1 MDIVSNANKQEG
13 NRGKNENGIEKAK
26 ETLTLPI
33 TGMSCAACSN
43 RVEKALRSLP
53 GVAAANV
60 NLVMGQGTV
69 SYDPYRVKPRQ
80 IVARVVDLGFGV
92 TAEQQELLISGM
104 SCAACSARVEK
115 RLKALPGVEEAVV
128 NLATSMANVKFI
140 PGVVTTAEIE
150 KAVRDLGFEARLS
163 RDLSFDEAARVRR
176 QEKNWQLARFI
187 IAVVFTLPLAVMMLA
202 AHTGFHW
209 AINPW
214 IQLALAT
221 PVQFFA
227 GGSFYRGAY
236 RSLKTGS
243 ANMDVLVSLGTSV
256 AYFYSLISLFAG
268 WDRFYFESAA
278 VLMTIILLGKLL
290 ETVARGRTSEA
301 IEKLM
306 ELQAKTARVLRDGV
320 ETDIPVDEVVA
331 GDLVIVRPGER
342 VPVDGTIVEGS
353 SSIDE
358 SHLTGESMPVEKNP
372 GDEIVGAAMN
382 KHGSFTFRATK
393 VGRDT
398 VLAQI
403 IRLVEEAQ
411 GSKAPIQRLADRVS
425 NVFVP
430 VIIAIAL
437 LTFGGWFAR
446 GAGFESALMHMV
458 TVLVVACPC
467 ALGLATPTAIM
478 VGTGVGAARGIL
490 IKGGEYLERAEKIDA
505 VVLDKTGTITRGTP
519 AVTAVF
525 VPADPAGDEATGKRA
540 KENAL
545 LGSIASGE
553 NKSEHPLGQAV
564 VEEAQK
570 RGIGLRDVVNF
581 EALPGRGIKFE
592 LPGEAESGAATAT
605 WLVGNEKLAVE
616 AGIDLS
622 PFQSQKH
629 RWEEEG
635 KTVIT
640 AIADDRL
647 AGMVALA
654 DTVKENAAPA
664 IAGLKA
670 MGLDLYMLTGD
681 QEKTARAIAREVGIE
696 HVIAGVLPQHKA
708 AKVREL
714 MEAGHIVAMV
724 GDGINDAPALAT
736 ADIGMA
742 IGTGTDVAMES
753 ASITLMRGDLRK
765 IAAAIRLSRRTLRKI
780 RQNLFWALFYNLITV
795 PLAIGGIFTPVMGG
809 TAMALSSISVVTNS
823 LLLKRYNPERG
834 SSGIK

>member
-1 MDIVSNANKQEG
+1 MPATVNQKDRLNSK
-13 NRGKNENGIEKAK
+13 RKAV
-26 ETLTLPI
+26 LTISI
-33 TGMSCAACSN
+33 TGMNCAACST
-43 RVEKALRSLP
+43 RVEKALHALP

-60 NLVMGQGTV
+60 NLVMGKGTV
-69 SYDPYRVKPRQ
+69 SYDPDRVEPRQ
-80 IVARVVDLGFGV
+80 IVERVVDLGFGV
-92 TAEQQELLISGM
+92 AAEQQELLIAGM
-104 SCAACSARVEK
+104 SCAACSARVET
-115 RLKALPGVEEAVV
+115 RLKSLPGVKEAVV
-128 NLATSMANVKFI
+128 NLATSKAGVRFV
-140 PGVVTTAEIE
+140 PGLITTAEIE
-150 KAVRDLGFEARLS
+150 KAVRDLGFEVYRA
-163 RDLSFDEAARVRR
+163 RDLTFAEAARAR
-176 QEKNWQLARFI
+176 QKEKNWQLARFL
-187 IAVVFTLPLAVMMLA
+187 IALIFTLPLAVMMLA
-202 AHTGFHW
+202 SQTGFRF

-214 IQLALAT
+214 VQLALAT

-227 GGSFYRGAY
+227 GWTFYRGAY
-236 RSLKTGS
+236 LSLKAGS

-306 ELQAKTARVLRDGV
+306 ALQAKTARVLRDGV
-320 ETDIPVDEVVA
+320 ETDIPADEVVT
-331 GDLVIVRPGER
+331 GDLIIVRPGER
-342 VPVDGTIVEGS
+342 VPVDGVIVAGS

-358 SHLTGESMPVEKNP
+358 SHLTGESMPVEKNS
-372 GDEIVGAAMN
+372 GDEIVGASIN
-382 KHGSFTFRATK
+382 KYGSFTFRATK
-393 VGRDT
+393 VGQDT

-430 VIIAIAL
+430 VIITIAL
-437 LTFGGWFAR
+437 LTFGGWLAG
-446 GAGFESALMHMV
+446 GASFESALMHMV

-490 IKGGEYLERAEKIDA
+490 IKGGEYLERAEKIDT
-505 VVLDKTGTITRGTP
+505 VILDKTGTITRGTP
-519 AVTAVF
+519 AVTGVF
-525 VPADPAGDEATGKRA
+525 VSTALWGES
-540 KENAL
+540 ENRL
-545 LGSIASGE
+545 LGIIASGE
-553 NKSEHPLGQAV
+553 KKSEHPLGQAV
-564 VEEAQK
+564 VREAENK
-570 RGIGLRDVVNF
+570 GIPLQDVTDF
-581 EALPGRGIKFE
+581 EALPGRGIRFN
-592 LPGEAESGAATAT
+592 LAGEAAIGTTTTGVVTQT
-605 WLVGNEKLAVE
+605 WLVGNEKLAAE
-616 AGIDLS
+616 AGVDLT
-622 PFQSQKH
+622 PFQPQKH

-635 KTVIT
+635 KTVI
-640 AIADDRL
+640 IALKGNSL

-654 DTVKENAAPA
+654 DTVKDSAGPA
-664 IAGLKA
+664 ITELKQ

-681 QEKTARAIAREVGIE
+681 QEKTARAIAREVGID

-708 AKVREL
+708 EKIQEL

-736 ADIGMA
+736 ADVGMA

-795 PLAIGGIFTPVMGG
+795 PLAICGVFTPVMGG

-823 LLLKRYNPERG
+823 LFLKRYNPEQT
-834 SSGIK
+834 